1 LRRVTFMAKKKVKKY
16 RGSRTCG
23 GGTHKNRRGAGNRG
37 GRGFSGGCKHHFVK
51 YLLMGRHIGKPFGS
65 KGFTPKVVRE
75 ITAMNVGEID
85 ERIEEL
91 IASGVARK
99 SGEEIEVHLSELGID
114 KVLGG
119 GKVTHKLVVFAKE
132 FSERAIE
139 KIEEAGGKA
148 VVEE

>member
-1 LRRVTFMAKKKVKKY
+1 MGKKKVKKY

-51 YLLMGRHIGKPFGS
+51 YLLMGRHIGKPFG
-65 KGFTPKVVRE
+65 KHGFKPKVEKELAV
-75 ITAMNVGEID
+75 MNIGEID
-85 ERIEEL
+85 EKIEEL
-91 IASGVARK
+91 IASGVAKRE
-99 SGEEIEVHLSELGID
+99 GDIIEVRASELGVD
-114 KVLGG
+114 KILGG
-119 GKVTHKLVVFAKE
+119 GQVRNKLVVIAKE

-139 KIEEAGGKA
+139 KIEEVGGKA

>member
-1 LRRVTFMAKKKVKKY
+1 MAKKKVKKY

-37 GRGFSGGCKHHFVK
+37 GRGFSGGCKHQFVK
-51 YLLMGRHIGKPFGS
+51 YLLMGRHIGKPFG
-65 KGFTPKVVRE
+65 KHGFKPKVEKE
-75 ITAMNVGEID
+75 ISSINIGEID

-91 IASGVARK
+91 LLAGIARR
-99 SGEEIEVHLSELGID
+99 ENDLIEIRVSELGAE

-119 GKVTHKLVVFAKE
+119 GQVRNKLIVIARE
-132 FSERAIE
+132 FSENAIR